1 MIVLKKLFFV
11 PLILLFLCGCNVE
24 KKSAGKNSAA
34 LSPGAV
40 IIDVRSAEEFQTG
53 HVKGAINIPHTEIA
67 DKIAGAVPDKTAPLK
82 LYCRSGRRVK
92 AAINDLQKLNYND
105 LEDCGGISEAAQR
118 LALPTVQ

>member
-11 PLILLFLCGCNVE
+11 PLILLFLCSCNVE
-24 KKSAGKNSAA
+24 KKSAEKNSAA

-53 HVKGAINIPHTEIA
+53 HVKGAINIPHTAIA
-67 DKIAGAVPDKTAPLK
+67 DKIAAAIPDQTTPLK

-92 AAINDLQKLNYND
+92 LAMNELQKLNYSN
-105 LEDCGGISEAAQR
+105 LEDCGGINEAAQN
-118 LALPTVQ
+118 LKLPIVQ

>member
-1 MIVLKKLFFV
+1 MSVLKKLFWA
-11 PLILLFLCGCNVE
+11 PLALMLLCSCNAE
-24 KKSAGKNSAA
+24 KKNIAENPAA
-34 LSPGAV
+34 MAPEVV
-40 IIDVRSAEEFQTG
+40 IIDVRSAEEFQSG
-53 HVKGAINIPHTEIA
+53 HLKGAINIPHTEIA
-67 DKIAGAVPDKTAPLK
+67 DRIASAVPDKTTPLK